1 MNSRTIK
8 LGVSRE
14 ERKIRRKVLKR
25 NSKLETEEPISVQRK
40 LLTCGERRAKEEIKT
55 VKTGERTTM

>member
-1 MNSRTIK
+1 MSSRTIK

-25 NSKLETEEPISVQRK
+25 NSKLETEEPINVQRK
-40 LLTCGERRAKEEIKT
+40 LLTCGEGGGKERKRRNKDCKDW
-55 VKTGERTTM
+55 

>member
-1 MNSRTIK
+1 MSSRTIK

-25 NSKLETEEPISVQRK
+25 NSKLETEEPINVQRK
-40 LLTCGERRAKEEIKT
+40 LLTCKGGGKERKRRNKDCKDW
-55 VKTGERTTM
+55 

>member
-25 NSKLETEEPISVQRK
+25 NRKLETEEPINVQRK
-40 LLTCGERRAKEEIKT
+40 RLTFGAGGQKK
-55 VKTGERTTM
+55 K